1 MAVNHLSATMP
12 AGSSQEA
19 RPAED
24 WARRGDRLD
33 QRSKA
38 SEEFMAVK
46 KPAAK
51 KKAAKKFKGVRR
63 ER

>member
-1 MAVNHLSATMP
+1 MSGFRTLTILSTP
-12 AGSSQEA
+12 VTELVGSR
-19 RPAED
+19 RPKECP
-24 WARRGDRLD
+24 R
-33 QRSKA
+33 KA